1 MRKNHSLKL
10 DKFLYKEE
18 PPESD
23 QTDSSINRIKFV
35 NERMAGI
42 PTKPVDSSERYKN
55 IRDLE

>member
-1 MRKNHSLKL
+1 M